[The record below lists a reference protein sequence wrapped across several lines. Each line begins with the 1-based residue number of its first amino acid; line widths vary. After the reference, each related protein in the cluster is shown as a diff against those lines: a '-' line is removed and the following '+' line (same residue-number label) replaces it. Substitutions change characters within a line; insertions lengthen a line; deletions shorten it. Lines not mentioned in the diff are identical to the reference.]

1 MASMAVSY
9 TSQAELGLVCR
20 AHGVGLLP
28 HARLTHSQP
37 SRQAILTSKSP
48 RFIHDFY
55 AYASAEDADRDV
67 PSPLCG
73 LSMLNISATQIEQLR
88 VQAVCAM
95 QAVGTH
101 CAAANTLS
109 LGAGALD
116 SARPSGT
123 PSTI

>member
-1 MASMAVSY
+1 M
-9 TSQAELGLVCR
+9 
-20 AHGVGLLP
+20 HGLLTLN
-28 HARLTHSQP
+28 HLDRLY
-37 SRQAILTSKSP
+37 SRQSRPDLFTISM
-48 RFIHDFY
+48 R
-55 AYASAEDADRDV
+55 YASAEDADRDV

-73 LSMLNISATQIEQLR
+73 LSMLHISATQIEQLR

-101 CAAANTLS
+101 CAAADTLS
-109 LGAGALD
+109 LVAGALD